1 MKLSVVIPAHN
12 EEATVGETVES
23 LVASLSREGIEHEVI
38 VVDDSSTDGTAAVVE
53 RIAAGRPGVRCLPS
67 PYRNGFGF
75 AVRAGLEA
83 FEGDAVAIVMADGS
97 DSPED
102 LVAYQ
107 RLLEEGYECAFGSR
121 FIHGSKVIDYPRSKL
136 VMNRIVNWCI
146 RALFRHGYND
156 TTNAFKAYRREVVE
170 NVQPFLSH
178 HFNLTV
184 ELPLKAVVRGY
195 SYGIVPIS
203 WTNRKAG
210 TSKLSLNEMGSR
222 YLFIVL
228 YVFLEHHL
236 SRGDYRRDGQP
247 GKRSRGTWRGGRQLE
262 RPRR

>member
-1 MKLSVVIPAHN
+1 MKLSVVIPAYN
-12 EEATVGETVES
+12 EVGAVGSTVEG
-23 LVASLSREGIEHEVI
+23 VIATLSREGIDHEVI
-38 VVDDSSTDGTAAVVE
+38 VIDDSSTDGTLAAVDRVASE
-53 RIAAGRPGVRCLPS
+53 NPQVRCLPS
-67 PYRNGFGF
+67 PHRRGFGL
-75 AVRAGLEA
+75 AVRAGLDV
-83 FEGDAVAIVMADGS
+83 FEGDAVAIMMADGS
-97 DSPED
+97 DSPDD
-102 LVAYQ
+102 LLAYQ

-121 FIHGSKVIDYPRSKL
+121 FIHGSKVVDYPRSKL
-136 VMNRIVNWCI
+136 IMNRIVNWGI
-146 RALFRHGYND
+146 RLLFRHGYND

-170 NVQPFLSH
+170 NLRPLLSN

-210 TSKLSLNEMGSR
+210 VSKLSLNEMGSR

-236 SRGDYRRDGQP
+236 SRGDYRRDRTASVRTA
-247 GKRSRGTWRGGRQLE
+247 GKGS
-262 RPRR
+262 

>member
-12 EEATVGETVES
+12 EEAVVGETVEG
-23 LVASLSREGIEHEVI
+23 VVERLSEEAIDHEVI
-38 VVDDSSTDGTAAVVE
+38 VVDDSSSDGTAAVVE
-53 RIAAGRPGVRCLPS
+53 RIAASHAQVRCLAS

-83 FEGDAVAIVMADGS
+83 FSGDAVAIVMADGS
-97 DSPED
+97 DSPRD
-102 LVAYQ
+102 LVAYYN
-107 RLLEEGYECAFGSR
+107 LLEEGYECAFGSR
-121 FIHGSKVIDYPRSKL
+121 FANGSQVIDYPRTKL
-136 VMNRIVNWCI
+136 AMNRLVNWWI

-156 TTNAFKAYRREVVE
+156 TTNAFKAYRREVIE
-170 NVQPFLSH
+170 NLQPFLSH

-195 SYGIVPIS
+195 SYGVVPIS

-210 TSKLSLNEMGSR
+210 ESKLSLNEMGSR

-236 SRGDYRRDGQP
+236 SRGDYRR
-247 GKRSRGTWRGGRQLE
+247 SA
-262 RPRR
+262 